1 MDVGLSFGTM
11 ERLSDGKKDIL
22 EEARVMLENKLE
34 LDLQRF
40 KKVDKLVFREQTKT
54 LYKAVEKIRQILQLE
69 LTN

>member
-11 ERLSDGKKDIL
+11 ERLSNGKKDIL

-40 KKVDKLVFREQTKT
+40 KKADELVFRE
-54 LYKAVEKIRQILQLE
+54 
-69 LTN
+69 